1 MAKKALIVLII
12 GLLLVIAM
20 SPGERPSQRYPLL
33 STSPENNGPGG
44 TSLFVSDLTR
54 SHHNVVLGG
63 VKDLS
68 SQDNGRILY
77 IILGPDK
84 PFNRTEANIIAE
96 EVKTGKL
103 NLLIADES
111 GNVSVL
117 LNSLGVGGIGEIIF
131 NESRA
136 HQGEGWGYIVGLNCG
151 SDHYYTTKATR
162 LDTVPGGE
170 VLCTYEDG
178 SPAAVL
184 YKVGKGVVLVVGDSS
199 IFANFLYGGYLAGF
213 SPTRTLAQQLVD
225 NVTRNVSTIIIDNT
239 HYIILSSKRAN
250 VLNRLTNELATTIAS
265 IPGIVED
272 RSPTVILAILLLAT
286 VPWPIIF
293 LYPGETPRTRSDP
306 LEDAEE
312 YLLSVLASRLG
323 IEGEDI
329 DPRELLESI
338 GED

>member
-1 MAKKALIVLII
+1 MVKKALIVLII
-12 GLLLVIAM
+12 GLLLVVAM
-20 SPGERPSQRYPLL
+20 SPGEKPSQRYPLL

-44 TSLFVSDLTR
+44 TSLFVSDLIR
-54 SHHNVVLGG
+54 SYHNVVLGG

-68 SQDNGRILY
+68 SEDGGRILY
-77 IILGPDK
+77 IVLGPDK
-84 PFNRTEANIIAE
+84 PFNKTEANIIAE

-117 LNSLGVGGIGEIIF
+117 LNSLRVGGIGEIIF
-131 NESRA
+131 NGSRA
-136 HQGEGWGYIVGLNCG
+136 HQGEGWGYVVGLKCG
-151 SDHYYTTKATR
+151 SEHYYTTKAAR
-162 LDTVPGGE
+162 LNTVPGGE

-184 YKVGKGVVLVVGDSS
+184 YRVGKGVVLVVGDSS
-199 IFANFLYGGYLAGF
+199 IFANFLYGGYLTGF
-213 SPTRTLAQQLVD
+213 PPTRTLAQQLVD
-225 NVTRNVSTIIIDNT
+225 NVTQNISVIIVDNT
-239 HYIILSSKRAN
+239 HYTILSSKKTN
-250 VLNRLTNELATTIAS
+250 ILKRLTDELAATVAD

-272 RSPTVILAILLLAT
+272 RSPTIILAVLLLAT
-286 VPWPIIF
+286 VPWPILF

-329 DPRELLESI
+329 DPRELLESV
-338 GED
+338 GDE